1 MTPDRLEKMLRELP
15 APPSAEARE
24 RTVAEARAEVSGRE
38 APAQRARPAGRR
50 MLATALAAAVLA
62 AALLTPPGRDASAWV
77 GELVGIGDVGGS
89 PTLEEHGFAGTSRG
103 VVIANGEAPD
113 GSRYEW
119 IVYDCKVDLREE
131 GLPTRFEGFGM
142 SLEWPHVKG
151 REGGGSCE
159 EAGGASE
166 AHGAFEQIGVH
177 IAPSQFE
184 GVAEPDLLVSGATTR
199 RVHRVEVVYTDT
211 GGERHELPVD
221 FAHIPNDLRE
231 RLGERSPGG
240 AFVAFVP
247 GDWAARDDV
256 ASRLDLRALT
266 GTGKLELSDF
276 ARREREQL
284 RAAYAACAHLMP
296 DPSKLPAEPDLQA
309 VERHMG
315 PHRRCVEERRPPSP
329 VEAIAYDEQGGV
341 VERWEEPLSVPMQ
354 IADFFPKGPVPW
366 DERPAHGED
375 AIGEP
380 VVLIGGRAPGGA
392 RYEFF
397 VERVGTGGKQTGV
410 CTTLWWPRFQQA
422 GAGGHCGPQLPPVGA
437 FGRRSPEDVMAK
449 PFGFL
454 DDVRPATGHWILSGY
469 ARPRV
474 ARVAVTWEGGEA
486 TAELTRVDGAL
497 RERMGAYERFGFWV
511 AFVPREAR
519 HARFEIVAYD
529 EGGGQ
534 IGSYEYRSDV
544 TN

>member
-1 MTPDRLEKMLRELP
+1 MTPDRLEKLLRELP
-15 APPSAEARE
+15 APPATEARE
-24 RTVAEARAEVSGRE
+24 RAVTEARAEVSGRE
-38 APAQRARPAGRR
+38 RARRPLRPAGRR
-50 MLATALAAAVLA
+50 VLAGALAAAVLG

-77 GELVGIGDVGGS
+77 GELVGIGEVGGS
-89 PTLEEHGFAGTSRG
+89 PTLEGHAFRERG
-103 VVIANGEAPD
+103 VVIANGRSPD

-119 IVYDCKVDLREE
+119 VVYDCKVDLREE

-142 SLEWPHVKG
+142 SLDWPHVKG
-151 REGGGSCE
+151 RESSGSCE
-159 EAGGASE
+159 EAHGAPDPQ
-166 AHGAFEQIGVH
+166 GAFEQIGVH
-177 IAPSQFE
+177 IAPSQFK

-221 FAHIPNDLRE
+221 FALIPNDLRE

-247 GDWAARDDV
+247 GEWAARDDV
-256 ASRLDLRALT
+256 AARLDLRALM

-284 RAAYAACAHLMP
+284 RAAYAACADLMP
-296 DPSKLPAEPDLQA
+296 ASEDFRKGSDPATVQRIMA
-309 VERHMG
+309 
-315 PHRRCVEERRPPSP
+315 PHEECMEGRRPPSP
-329 VEAIAYDEQGGV
+329 IEVIAYDERGET
-341 VERWEEPLSVPMQ
+341 VERWKEPIVMPVQ
-354 IADFFPKGPVPW
+354 QADVHPKGPLPW
-366 DERPAHGED
+366 HERPSHGGD
-375 AIGEP
+375 T
-380 VVLIGGRAPGGA
+380 VVLAGGRAPGGA
-392 RYEFF
+392 RYEFY
-397 VERVGTGGKQTGV
+397 VERVGTGGEPTGI

-422 GAGGHCGPQLPPVGA
+422 GAGGHCGPQLPPVSA

-497 RERMGAYERFGFWV
+497 RERMGAYEPFGFWV
-511 AFVPREAR
+511 TFVPRSAR
-519 HARFEIVAYD
+519 HAEFEIVSYGAGGD
-529 EGGGQ
+529 E
-534 IGSYEYRSDV
+534 IGRYRYRSEV